1 MRETSY
7 WPQQKDTVDLGII
20 TFYLFIV
27 IAFLGPF
34 ILVLIG
40 ISQNEVKTYTSVLT
54 VIEKYEKESNK
65 MYPTF
70 NPATGMSQLNSNTQK
85 SYIIVVDYENA
96 EDGKAKVNVDVNS
109 YNKINIGDMVS
120 VKINESYSPE
130 TGEMLY
136 YELSYVK

>member
-40 ISQNEVKTYTSVLT
+40 ISQNEVKTYTSTLT
-54 VIEKYEKESNK
+54 VIEKYEKEYAE
-65 MYPTF
+65 MDFTY
-70 NPATGMSQLNSNTQK
+70 NPAIEISQVKSVQKK
-85 SYIIVVDYENA
+85 SYIIVVDYTNA

-109 YNKINIGDMVS
+109 YDKINVGDMVN
-120 VKINESYSPE
+120 VKINESYSSE
-130 TGEMLY
+130 TGKMLY
-136 YELSYVK
+136 YQISYVK